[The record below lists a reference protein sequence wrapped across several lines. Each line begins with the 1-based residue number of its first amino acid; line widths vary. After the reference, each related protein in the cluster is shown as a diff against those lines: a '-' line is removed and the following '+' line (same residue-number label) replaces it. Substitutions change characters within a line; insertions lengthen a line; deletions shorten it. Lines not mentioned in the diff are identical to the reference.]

1 MSGRL
6 LLLLQY
12 SVRCRIC
19 LHPTPTPIATPILP
33 PLPHPDPNPD
43 PDSAPDPV
51 SMIPWLHVAFIK
63 KAFFEVV

>member
-6 LLLLQY
+6 PFCPGTQRGAE
-12 SVRCRIC
+12 SASTPT
-19 LHPTPTPIATPILP
+19 PTPTPILL

-43 PDSAPDPV
+43 PAPDPV

-63 KAFFEVV
+63 KPFFEVV